1 MRVLSLL
8 ILTLLSIN
16 TTAFNFKV
24 GDVILLDLDCFSCQ
38 RIEDETG
45 SRFSHSG
52 VVISDGVQLYV
63 AQSLRNVHHLEVEDF
78 LKMTP
83 KYIVL
88 RMKKSISNFKENHWE
103 NYKSSFY
110 KLPFDHH
117 YLWDDD
123 SLYCSEFIYKFMSSL
138 IKFTDLNTYP
148 MDFTRN
154 WEFWKRYFGE
164 TPPQDMPG
172 ISPEDFNKSSDFR
185 VVYDSVKSL

>member
-1 MRVLSLL
+1 MKLLTFVSL
-8 ILTLLSIN
+8 ILLSTYSN
-16 TTAFNFKV
+16 AFQYKV
-24 GDVILLDLDCFSCQ
+24 GDVILLDLDCYSCQ

-63 AQSLRNVHHLEVEDF
+63 AQSLRTVHHLKINDF

-83 KYIVL
+83 KYVVL
-88 RMKKSISNFKENHWE
+88 RVKKDISNFKKNHW
-103 NYKSSFY
+103 NTYKNNFY

-117 YLWDDD
+117 YLWDDE
-123 SLYCSEFIYKFMSSL
+123 SLYCSEFIFKFMTSL
-138 IKFTDLNTYP
+138 ISFSDLNTYA

-154 WEFWKRYFGE
+154 WEFWTRYFRQ
-164 TPPQDMPG
+164 TPPQNMPG

-185 VVYDSVKSL
+185 VIYDSVKSL

>member
-1 MRVLSLL
+1 MKLLTL
-8 ILTLLSIN
+8 ILSSIISIN
-16 TTAFNFKV
+16 SYGLNYKV

-52 VVISDGVQLYV
+52 VVISNGRTLFV
-63 AQSLRNVHHLEVEDF
+63 AQSLRNVHHLKLEDF

-83 KYIVL
+83 KYVVL
-88 RMKKSISNFKENHWE
+88 RTKKNIQNFKMNHWE
-103 NYKSSFY
+103 VYKEKFY

-117 YLWDDD
+117 YLWDDK

-138 IKFTDLNTYP
+138 INFSDLNTYP

-154 WEFWKRYFGE
+154 WEFWTRYFGQ

-172 ISPEDFNKSSDFR
+172 ISPEDFIKSSDFR
-185 VVYDSVKSL
+185 VIYDSVKSL